1 MSAEHR
7 SDLSPA
13 FIRQQQ
19 RRLEVLRGQL
29 LGGEENHLAKDRAF
43 QRQHGGEA
51 EEEEDAAQDMAQRE
65 VDQALHDV
73 DDQRIANIERA
84 LQKIE
89 EGNYGLSDLS
99 GEPIPLDRLE
109 AVPEAILTVQ
119 EERQRQ
125 ARG

>member
-1 MSAEHR
+1 MSPKQRTEIT
-7 SDLSPA
+7 PA
-13 FIRQQQ
+13 FVRQQK
-19 RRLEVLRGQL
+19 RRLEVLRSQL
-29 LGGEENHLAKDRAF
+29 LGGEEKHLAKERDF
-43 QRQHGGEA
+43 NLQHGDEA
-51 EEEEDAAQDMAQRE
+51 GEEEDAAQDMAQRE
-65 VDQALHDV
+65 VDQALHDA

-99 GEPIPLDRLE
+99 GDAIPMERLE

-125 ARG
+125 VRG

>member
-1 MSAEHR
+1 MSPEQR
-7 SDLSPA
+7 TDLSPA
-13 FIRQQQ
+13 FVRQQK
-19 RRLEVLRGQL
+19 RRLEALRSQL
-29 LGGEENHLAKDRAF
+29 LGGEENHQAKEREF
-43 QRQHGGEA
+43 NLQHGGEA

-73 DDQRIANIERA
+73 DDRRIANIERA

-99 GEPIPLDRLE
+99 GEPIPMERLE

-119 EERQRQ
+119 EERQRR